1 MPENTGLKILTTMRQ
16 QAIDLAAQGL
26 SYVRQSAGVKNIA
39 FVVNNVHFYCE
50 ATQIREVS
58 VCEKLVLV
66 PQTKRWMRGLVN
78 SKGVLYSVS
87 DLSLLAGFDRP
98 IQTSKGHLLLLNDEQ
113 SQSSLLVHR
122 VVGFRYFDASQ
133 KLKEVESKQ
142 DVLDGLSSYVSEGY
156 HADGKDWFGLD
167 IAKLLASEQYREIQ

>member
-1 MPENTGLKILTTMRQ
+1 MPENAPLNILTTMRQ

-26 SYVRQSAGVKNIA
+26 SYVTQSGGVKNIA

-50 ATQIREVS
+50 ASHIREVS

-66 PQTKRWMRGLVN
+66 PQTKRWMRGLIN

-87 DLSLLAGFDRP
+87 DLSLLAGFGRP

-113 SQSSLLVHR
+113 SQSSLLVNR

-133 KLKEVESKQ
+133 KLKEVESKH
-142 DVLDGLSSYVSEGY
+142 DILDGLSAYVSEGY
-156 HADGKDWFGLD
+156 HADGQDWYGLD
-167 IAKLLASEQYREIQ
+167 ISRLLASEQYREIQ